1 MADSACA
8 YEPPAAVPV
17 RPVASTSTSS
27 SQLQPPPLSSS
38 PWTGSGSFYAF
49 GSGSPRSLHSRKA
62 PPFKGR
68 SYTAASASS
77 SPRQT
82 PPPSRPASPAVL
94 MTTARCCCC
103 GTELKY
109 PRASPSFRCTVCDQI
124 CDLSDEARRG
134 KAPEGVP
141 VPQATPISEAEWLNL
156 LDSPDRD
163 PEAASDLAQGLDDV
177 TLEDYSTT
185 PSGAP
190 SRLPDLLTAVDTAF
204 SNLPSLEASFRPSSS
219 TSTGQKNPRKRVPS
233 WKTLRQLSDA
243 ATSRP
248 AVVERMRERV
258 EAILQ
263 RPGPSLLDSDG
274 TWLIVLFENP
284 VFTATAAPDSEAR
297 HRLQA
302 RLIGLVSRLPNTLH
316 HALVTYLSSPTYP
329 RPAFLEK
336 VEFVCSFLSHRIA
349 LCVEADRP
357 PTAYVTDWQVQA
369 AARVASL
376 LFAANEKLRR
386 VPLTAFYVT
395 LIDSLGPAALFN
407 DFETWE
413 ATRETFSLCQYP
425 FLLSLGAKILLLTY
439 DGEREM
445 VERTNEAY
453 RANLSSEETE
463 SPLLVL
469 NIRRDHLVADS
480 LQQIAM
486 NHRGLTKPLR
496 IKWEDEEG
504 IDAGGLRK
512 EWFLLLCRKLF
523 DPQFGMFLVDE
534 ESQYVWFNPAAV
546 GMEDDFWLVGV
557 TTGLAL
563 FNGANLDIPLP
574 PVTYKLLAA
583 ASTSLKLSDLADL
596 NPSLARG
603 LDQLLNHPA
612 EDVESTFCRTFVGQY
627 EAWGEVVEVDL
638 VENGSEVP
646 VTGQNRQD
654 YVDLM
659 VEFLLVG
666 SVSSQ
671 FASFARGFSEVC
683 AGNALSLFRA
693 EELEL
698 VIRGSPE
705 ELDIEALRAVTIY
718 DGFSPK
724 EPAIEYFWSAVA
736 GFSPTDQRRLLA
748 FITASDRLPAT
759 GITSLELKLQ
769 CLGDDSDRYPQ
780 SHTCFNTLS
789 LYRYSSLQK
798 MERMLRRSFEDSE
811 GFGLR

>member
-1 MADSACA
+1 MATGDL
-8 YEPPAAVPV
+8 PAGTPV
-17 RPVASTSTSS
+17 RPVASGSASHSS
-27 SQLQPPPLSSS
+27 PGLGPSSPSSPRPSLSS
-38 PWTGSGSFYAF
+38 PWAGSGSFYAF

-68 SYTAASASS
+68 SYTPPSAASAS

-82 PPPSRPASPAVL
+82 PPSSRPASPAVL
-94 MTTARCCCC
+94 MSTASCCCC
-103 GTELKY
+103 GTQLKY

-134 KAPEGVP
+134 KALEGVP
-141 VPQATPISEAEWLNL
+141 VPKATPVSEEDWFGSLGPPGRTAGSAELAQR
-156 LDSPDRD
+156 LDSVHIAPPRAGALLGLL
-163 PEAASDLAQGLDDV
+163 EAIDA
-177 TLEDYSTT
+177 
-185 PSGAP
+185 
-190 SRLPDLLTAVDTAF
+190 AF
-204 SNLPSLEASFRPSSS
+204 ANLPSVEASFRSRAPD
-219 TSTGQKNPRKRVPS
+219 TTGKTPRRRVPT
-233 WKTLRQLSDA
+233 WQTLRYVYDV
-243 ATSRP
+243 ATDRP
-248 AVVERMRERV
+248 AVLDKLRDRV
-258 EAILQ
+258 DAVLL
-263 RPGPSLLDSDG
+263 RPGPTLLDSDG
-274 TWLIVLFENP
+274 TWLIALFECP
-284 VFTATAAPDSEAR
+284 IFTARVTPDPEVR
-297 HRLQA
+297 RRLQA
-302 RLIGLVSRLPNTLH
+302 RFIGLVSHLPNTLH
-316 HALVTYLSSPTYP
+316 HALVTYLAGPTYP
-329 RPAFLEK
+329 RAAFLEK
-336 VEFVCSFLSHRIA
+336 VEFVCGFLSHRIA
-349 LCVEADRP
+349 LCVESDR

-376 LFAANEKLRR
+376 LFAANEKRRR
-386 VPLTAFYVT
+386 VPLPAFYVT

-407 DFETWE
+407 DLETWE
-413 ATRETFSLCQYP
+413 TTRETFSLCQYP

-445 VERTNEAY
+445 LERTNEAY
-453 RANLSSEETE
+453 RSNLSSDEVE

-469 NIRRDHLVADS
+469 NVRRDHLVADS
-480 LQQIAM
+480 LQQIAL

-546 GMEDDFWLVGV
+546 AMEDDFWLVGV

-583 ASTSLKLSDLADL
+583 TQTPLKLSDLAEL

-603 LDQLLNHPA
+603 LEQMLQHPA

-627 EAWGEVVEVDL
+627 EAWGELVEVDL
-638 VENGSEVP
+638 VENGGEIP
-646 VTGQNRQD
+646 VTGENRQE
-654 YVDLM
+654 YVELLVD
-659 VEFLLVG
+659 FLLVG
-666 SVSSQ
+666 SVSAQ
-671 FASFARGFSEVC
+671 FASFAKGFSEVC

-705 ELDIEALRAVTIY
+705 QLDIEALRAVTVY
-718 DGFSPK
+718 DGFSPR
-724 EPAIEYFWSAVA
+724 EPAIEYFWTAVA
-736 GFSPTDQRRLLA
+736 GFSPVDQRRLLA
-748 FITASDRLPAT
+748 FVTASDRLPAT

-769 CLGDDSDRYPQ
+769 CLGDDCDRYPQ

-789 LYRYSSLQK
+789 LYRYSSLAK
-798 MERMLRRSFEDSE
+798 MEQMLRRAFEDSE